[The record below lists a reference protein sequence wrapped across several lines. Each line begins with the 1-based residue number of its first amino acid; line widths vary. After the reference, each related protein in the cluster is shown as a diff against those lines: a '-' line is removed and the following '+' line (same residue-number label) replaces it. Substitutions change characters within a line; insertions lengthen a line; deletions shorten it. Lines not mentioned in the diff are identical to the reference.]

1 MPTPRRR
8 KRGIGVGGESHGGVN
23 TFGIDST
30 PSGRTMVRS
39 KGYESGTK
47 GIRELG
53 AAYSKVELETGMVGP
68 GRRRPNSQPL
78 SPKLAKKLGLQE
90 S

>member
-1 MPTPRRR
+1 MRDNMV
-8 KRGIGVGGESHGGVN
+8 GVA
-23 TFGIDST
+23 ST
-30 PSGRTMVRS
+30 PSGRTMVRT

-68 GRRRPNSQPL
+68 GRRRPNSSPL
-78 SPKLAKKLGLQE
+78 PPNLAQKMGL
-90 S
+90 